1 MSDPLAP
8 QVSAP
13 APVAPEPAGG
23 FFQNLIDV
31 YFAPR
36 EAFTR
41 IVRKPAFVVPALLV
55 IVLGLAFF
63 GTWVRKVDAHAFM
76 RTQIEEG
83 PFADRIP
90 AEQKAEII
98 EQQAAR
104 LAKWGWI
111 NVAVFTP
118 LMLVVVAG
126 VLHFVYRFFYASE
139 STFKQALAITS
150 WVFFAMGLITTPLT
164 LAVMALKGDWNVD
177 PNQALQASPG
187 LLLDPSTAAKPLMSF
202 LNSLDLFTIWTVV
215 LLAVGFGVASRK
227 TTGAAVWGVGI
238 CWALLVLGKVGWAAL
253 F

>member
-1 MSDPLAP
+1 MSDSLSP
-8 QVSAP
+8 QAASP
-13 APVAPEPAGG
+13 APVTPEPPGG
-23 FFQNLIDV
+23 FFQTLIDV

-36 EAFTR
+36 DAFTR
-41 IVRKPAFVVPALLV
+41 IVRNSGFVVPAILV

-63 GTWVRKVDAHAFM
+63 GTWVQKVDAKAFM

-104 LAKWGWI
+104 LATWGWI

-118 LMLVVVAG
+118 LMLLVVAA

-150 WVFFAMGLITTPLT
+150 WVFLAVGLITSPLT

-187 LLLDPSTAAKPLMSF
+187 LLLDPSTAAKPLMSL
-202 LNSLDLFTIWTVV
+202 LNSLDLFSIWTVF

-227 TTGAAVWGVGI
+227 STGSAIWGVGI
-238 CWALLVLGKVGWAAL
+238 CWAIIVLGKVGWAAL

>member
-1 MSDPLAP
+1 MSEPLAP
-8 QVSAP
+8 QTAVPPP
-13 APVAPEPAGG
+13 APLPPGG
-23 FFQNLIDV
+23 FFQNLIDI

-41 IVRKPAFVVPALLV
+41 IVRRPSFIVPL
-55 IVLGLAFF
+55 VLGILLGLGFF
-63 GTWVRKVDAHAFM
+63 GTWVQKVDAKAFM

-98 EQQAAR
+98 EQQAAG

-111 NVAVFTP
+111 NVLVFTP
-118 LMLVVVAG
+118 VMFLVVAG

-150 WVFFAMGLITTPLT
+150 WVFFAVGLLTNPLT
-164 LAVMALKGDWNVD
+164 LGVMALKGDWNVD
-177 PNQALQASPG
+177 PSQALQASPA
-187 LLLDPSTAAKPLMSF
+187 LLLDSSTAAKPLMSF
-202 LNSLDLFTIWTVV
+202 LGSLDLFTLWTVF

-227 TTGAAVWGVGI
+227 SAGSAIWGVGI
-238 CWALLVLGKVGWAAL
+238 CWAILVLGKVGWAAL